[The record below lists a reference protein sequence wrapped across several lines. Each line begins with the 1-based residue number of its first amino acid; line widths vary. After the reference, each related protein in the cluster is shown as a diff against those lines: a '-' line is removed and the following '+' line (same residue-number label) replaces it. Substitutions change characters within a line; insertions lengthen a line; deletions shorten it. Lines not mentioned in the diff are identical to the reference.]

1 MSTSKDTIAFI
12 LEQLEPLP
20 TRARSMF
27 GEYGLYCDEK
37 VVGFVCDD
45 TLFLKQN
52 PATAGLELGPA
63 YPGSKDYA
71 IVNADLLEDSDA
83 LRAMVQATA
92 DGLPAPTPKGAA
104 KKPKA

>member
-1 MSTSKDTIAFI
+1 MSTSKDTMAYI

-20 TRARSMF
+20 TRARAMF

-45 TLFLKQN
+45 TIFLKQS
-52 PATAGLELGPA
+52 PASAGLELGPA

-71 IVNADLLEDSDA
+71 IVSADLLEDSEA
-83 LRAMVQATA
+83 LRDLVRATA
-92 DGLPAPTPKGAA
+92 ESLPAP
-104 KKPKA
+104 KPKAPKVR

>member
-1 MSTSKDTIAFI
+1 MATSKDTMAFI

-20 TRARSMF
+20 VRARAMF

-45 TLFLKQN
+45 TIFLKESD
-52 PATAGLELGPA
+52 ATAGLALGPA

-71 IVNADLLEDSDA
+71 IVDADLLEDAEA
-83 LRAMVQATA
+83 LRGMVRATA
-92 DGLPAPTPKGAA
+92 DSLPPP
-104 KKPKA
+104 KPKAAKRA